1 MRPALIVLAAGVGL
15 VVAGLA
21 VAAYALAGVLAAVAT
36 GLIAA
41 GVPAGLYGL
50 FGMDVGAKA
59 GERR

>member
-1 MRPALIVLAAGVGL
+1 MRPALIVLTCGVGA

-50 FGMDVGAKA
+50 FGMDVEPKR